1 MNAAQRAKEEIIIS
15 DIIDVIP
22 LLLAIIISA
31 CIIFLADHGDTT
43 PADEFAESLRVYE
56 QSPTDHNLTS
66 LLASYSENYDDK
78 MSRRDN
84 SSFFVGIDE
93 HRQAQKQWYSITSRV
108 MPLLAKNQDYKAMQS
123 FINKGFTL
131 DNRSLAILSEA
142 YNGNNSEFY
151 RSIGSYLYAKGKPNS
166 AYIAYAEA
174 ALLNSKRA
182 SYVRGLLAQM
192 GCTNTYNIWGELSGN
207 TVDFQGQE
215 YPSVPET
222 LTIKELAEARQ
233 ALREG
238 NIPEINEPCALKF
251 TADNKH

>member
-1 MNAAQRAKEEIIIS
+1 MNTAQTSEKEVILRH
-15 DIIDVIP
+15 IIDASP
-22 LLLAIIISA
+22 LALAIIISA
-31 CIIFLADHGDTT
+31 AIIIFASDHGDTT
-43 PADEFAESLRVYE
+43 PAEEFEASLDIYEQTPTVHNLESL
-56 QSPTDHNLTS
+56 LG
-66 LLASYSENYDDK
+66 SYSEEYDKK

-84 SSFFVGIDE
+84 SSMFVGIDE

-131 DNRSLAILSEA
+131 DNKSLAILSDA

-166 AYIAYAEA
+166 AYIAYAKS
-174 ALLNSKRA
+174 ALIDTSKAR
-182 SYVRGLLAQM
+182 YVRGLLDQT
-192 GCTNTYNIWGELSGN
+192 GCTNTYNIWGEFSDG
-207 TVDFQGQE
+207 TVGFQGQK

-238 NIPEINEPCALKF
+238 NIPEIKEPCALHF
-251 TADNKH
+251 VDR